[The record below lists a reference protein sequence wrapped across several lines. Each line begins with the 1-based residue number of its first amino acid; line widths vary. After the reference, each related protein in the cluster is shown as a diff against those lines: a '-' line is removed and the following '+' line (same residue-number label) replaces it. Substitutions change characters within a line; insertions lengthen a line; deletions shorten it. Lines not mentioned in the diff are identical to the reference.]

1 MYLLISV
8 MYYSKLEKK
17 IYNMYF
23 DMYLAYCP
31 EIMFIMKSYEK
42 KKTTNASGETFIL
55 HTFFHYNQFQHN

>member
-1 MYLLISV
+1 

-42 KKTTNASGETFIL
+42 KQPTHQGRL
-55 HTFFHYNQFQHN
+55 